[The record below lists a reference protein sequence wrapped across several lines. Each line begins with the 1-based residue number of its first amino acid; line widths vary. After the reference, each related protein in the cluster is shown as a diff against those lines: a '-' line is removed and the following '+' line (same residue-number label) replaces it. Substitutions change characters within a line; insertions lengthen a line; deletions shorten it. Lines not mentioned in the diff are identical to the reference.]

1 MFSRATQALAA
12 TAAQYDNLLCRCADM
27 PLGHL
32 NRRCHS
38 HIVAIIPG
46 PKEPDRLDAY
56 LKPVLK
62 EFKEL
67 GPKGGEAV

>member
-1 MFSRATQALAA
+1 
-12 TAAQYDNLLCRCADM
+12 M

-46 PKEPDRLDAY
+46 PKEPDKLDAY

-62 EFKEL
+62 EFKEF
-67 GPKGGEAV
+67 GPKGRRTAFRGCSAESQLREYLVVPGM